1 MGLNEPEYYDCAAV
15 PVRPQ
20 PVTIERWRR
29 FPGAEL
35 WEFYPTGAPGEPA
48 YGSVFKS
55 GVGYRYVIRADRYFG
70 VPLVSRGAWG
80 KMRDAATVLMQCYDA
95 EGQK

>member
-1 MGLNEPEYYDCAAV
+1 MGLNEAEYYDCATR
-15 PVRPQ
+15 PFRPQ

-35 WEFYPTGAPGEPA
+35 WEFCPTGAPGEKA

-55 GVGYRYVIRADRYFG
+55 GIGYRCCIDGY
-70 VPLVSRGAWG
+70 VSRGAWG
-80 KMRDAATVLMQCYDA
+80 TMREAAQVLMQCYDA
-95 EGQK
+95 EAGHGRED